1 MSVETIARRYA
12 AALADVVTSS
22 GDTAAVKSE
31 LKTWDELISSNAEL
45 QSAFSSPAVPQAKKS
60 GVLEGLIDRTKPT
73 KTTANFLRVLLQN
86 NRLTDLAAINERF
99 DSVIEERGGAMQAF
113 VASAH
118 ELSEDQKAE
127 LRTNV
132 EKLTGKKATLNFSID
147 SDLIGGVVTR
157 IGSTVY
163 DGSVRTQ
170 LENLREKLING

>member
-1 MSVETIARRYA
+1 MSNETIARRYA
-12 AALADVVTSS
+12 TALADVVTTS

-31 LKTWDELISSNAEL
+31 LKTWDEMISSSAEL
-45 QSAFSSPAVPQAKKS
+45 HGAFSNPAINQTKKS
-60 GVLEGLIDRTKPT
+60 GVLESLIGRTKPT

-86 NRLTDLAAINERF
+86 DRLTDLAAINERF
-99 DSVIEERGGAMQAF
+99 DTVLQERGGAIQAF

-118 ELSEDQKAE
+118 ELSEDQKTE
-127 LRTNV
+127 LRANV

-147 SDLIGGVVTR
+147 PELIGGVVTR
-157 IGSTVY
+157 VGSTVY

>member
-1 MSVETIARRYA
+1 MSNETIARRYA
-12 AALADVVTSS
+12 TALADVVTTS
-22 GDTAAVKSE
+22 GDTVAVKSE
-31 LKTWDELISSNAEL
+31 LKTWDEMISSSAEL
-45 QSAFSSPAVPQAKKS
+45 HGAFSNPAIPQAKKS
-60 GVLEGLIDRTKPT
+60 GVLENLIGRTKPT

-86 NRLTDLAAINERF
+86 NRLTDLTAINERF
-99 DSVIEERGGAMQAF
+99 DSVLQERGGAMQAF

-147 SDLIGGVVTR
+147 PELIGGVVTR

>member
-12 AALADVVTSS
+12 TALADVVTKS

-45 QSAFSSPAVPQAKKS
+45 HSAFSSPAVPQAKKS
-60 GVLEGLIDRTKPT
+60 GVLEGLIGRTKPT

-99 DSVIEERGGAMQAF
+99 DSVIEEREGVVQAY

-127 LRTNV
+127 LKTNV
-132 EKLTGKKATLNFSID
+132 EKLTGKKVTLNFSID
-147 SDLIGGVVTR
+147 PELIGGVVTR
-157 IGSTVY
+157 VGSTVY

>member
-1 MSVETIARRYA
+1 M
-12 AALADVVTSS
+12 
-22 GDTAAVKSE
+22 
-31 LKTWDELISSNAEL
+31 ISSSAEL
-45 QSAFSSPAVPQAKKS
+45 HGAFSNPAIPQAKKS
-60 GVLEGLIDRTKPT
+60 GVLENLIGRTKPT

-86 NRLTDLAAINERF
+86 NRLTDLTAINERF
-99 DSVIEERGGAMQAF
+99 DSVLQERGGAMQAF

-147 SDLIGGVVTR
+147 PELIGGVVTR
-157 IGSTVY
+157 VGSTVY